1 MPAVSEIMTSTLVT
15 VDPGQTLR
23 DAVETFRAE
32 EVSGA
37 PVTSGDEVVGV
48 VSATDILEFQ
58 ATHPGIPVER
68 SGEALP
74 LEPEPPQEWAE
85 GDDVPSAY
93 FVDFWS
99 DVGAASTSRFDQI
112 DGPEWDVLEN
122 ALVAEVMTRTVLS
135 VPPDAD
141 VRDAA
146 RQMLDA
152 GVHRLL
158 VLENGKL
165 KGIVTATDVM
175 RAVAEG
181 IL

>member
-1 MPAVSEIMTSTLVT
+1 MSAVSEIMTPSVVTL
-15 VDPGQTLR
+15 DPGQTLR
-23 DAVETFRAE
+23 EAVETFRSE

-58 ATHPGIPVER
+58 ATHPGVPVDRMADMPSAE
-68 SGEALP
+68 LD
-74 LEPEPPQEWAE
+74 PPMEWRP

-93 FVDFWS
+93 FVDYWS
-99 DVGAASTSRFDQI
+99 DVGAASTSRFDEI
-112 DGPEWDVLEN
+112 GGPEWDVLEN
-122 ALVAEVMTRTVLS
+122 HLVGEIMTRTVMS
-135 VPPDAD
+135 IGPTAE

-146 RQMLDA
+146 KQMVQA

-158 VLENGKL
+158 VVENGTL
-165 KGIVTATDVM
+165 AGIVTASDVM

-181 IL
+181 TL